1 IGGILMLVIRSP
13 IPPEDVPV
21 PGSEGLKSLGEVEPN
36 ASTQARPPLRD
47 TLAGLGLVLAA
58 ALSWSGSTLWL
69 RVIAVGVPALA
80 VTAIRVPCGALFMLL
95 LVTARGQLSLRG
107 ISPRALM
114 LLVGAGVFGTGFG
127 SMLYI
132 IAVQRTSAGLAA
144 LLVSTS
150 PLWTLPLAAI
160 FLHEHITRQVL
171 LGAALTLG
179 GIWLVLV

>member
-1 IGGILMLVIRSP
+1 
-13 IPPEDVPV
+13 VPV
-21 PGSEGLKSLGEVEPN
+21 PGSEGLESFADDEPPAAPRSAHPLIESL
-36 ASTQARPPLRD
+36 T
-47 TLAGLGLVLAA
+47 GLGLVLAA
-58 ALSWSGSTLWL
+58 ALTWSASTIWL

-80 VTAIRVPCGALFMLL
+80 VTAIRVPFGALFLL
-95 LVTARGQLSLRG
+95 LILGARGQLSLHG
-107 ISPRALM
+107 FSLRAL
-114 LLVGAGVFGTGFG
+114 LLLAGAGVVGTGFG

-160 FLHEHITRQVL
+160 FLHERITRQVL

-179 GIWLVLV
+179 GIWLVLA